1 MSYNE
6 TSTVEVTK
14 TPNKYVTVTQKKNV
28 SAVTAPTTKVLEVH
42 DPGVA
47 GPANVLAVGTVTV
60 GSAAVNITGTAP
72 SQTLNFVLPAGA
84 SYIHNQ
90 STSAA
95 TWTIS
100 HNLGFFPSVS
110 VVDNGGNMVIGDVL
124 YITENQVSISFS
136 ASFGG
141 KAYFS

>member
-1 MSYNE
+1 M
-6 TSTVEVTK
+6 STVEVTK
-14 TPNKYVTVTQKKNV
+14 TPNKYVTVTQKKNISV
-28 SAVTAPTTKVLEVH
+28 VTAPTEQVLEIH

-47 GPANVLAVGTVTV
+47 GPPNALSIGTVTI
-60 GSAAVNITGTAP
+60 GTAAVNITGTPP
-72 SQTLNFVLPAGA
+72 SQIINFVLPAGA

-90 STSAA
+90 STAA
-95 TWTIS
+95 STWTIS
-100 HNLGFFPSVS
+100 HNLGFFPSVN

>member
-1 MSYNE
+1 MS
-6 TSTVEVTK
+6 SVEVTRQP
-14 TPNKYVTVTQKKNV
+14 TKYVTVTQKKNV
-28 SAVTAPTTKVLEVH
+28 SIVNEPEDQVLEVH

-47 GPANVLAVGTVTV
+47 GPANVLAVGTVTT
-60 GSAAVNITGTAP
+60 GTAAVTITGTAP
-72 SQTLNFVLPAGA
+72 SQTLNFVLPLGGTYVHVQSVSA
-84 SYIHNQ
+84 S
-90 STSAA
+90 

-100 HNLGFFPSVS
+100 HNLGVFPSVS
-110 VVDNGGNMVIGDVL
+110 VVDNGGNLVIGDVL

>member
-1 MSYNE
+1 M
-6 TSTVEVTK
+6 STVEVTK

-28 SAVTAPTTKVLEVH
+28 SVVTEPATEVLEVH
-42 DPGVA
+42 DAGVA
-47 GPANVLAVGTVTV
+47 GPANVLSVGTVTAGTANV
-60 GSAAVNITGTAP
+60 TITGTAP
-72 SQTLNFVLPAGA
+72 SQTLNFVLPVGA
-84 SYIHNQ
+84 SYVHTQ
-90 STSAA
+90 SVSAS

-100 HNLGFFPSVS
+100 HNMGFFPSVS

>member
-1 MSYNE
+1 M
-6 TSTVEVTK
+6 STVEVTK

-28 SAVTAPTTKVLEVH
+28 SVVTAPTTEVLEVH

-60 GSAAVNITGTAP
+60 GSAAVTITGTAP

-84 SYIHNQ
+84 SYIHTQ
-90 STSAA
+90 SASAS

-100 HNLGFFPSVS
+100 HNLGFFPSVN

>member
-1 MSYNE
+1 MC
-6 TSTVEVTK
+6 TVEVTK

-28 SAVTAPTTKVLEVH
+28 SVVTAPADQLLEVH

-47 GPANVLAVGTVTV
+47 GPPNVLTVGTVTA
-60 GSAAVNITGTAP
+60 GTAAVTITGTPP
-72 SQTLNFVLPAGA
+72 SQTLNFVLPVGA
-84 SYIHNQ
+84 SYVHTQ
-90 STSAA
+90 SVSAS
-95 TWTIS
+95 TWTIT
-100 HNLGFFPSVS
+100 HNMGFFPSVS